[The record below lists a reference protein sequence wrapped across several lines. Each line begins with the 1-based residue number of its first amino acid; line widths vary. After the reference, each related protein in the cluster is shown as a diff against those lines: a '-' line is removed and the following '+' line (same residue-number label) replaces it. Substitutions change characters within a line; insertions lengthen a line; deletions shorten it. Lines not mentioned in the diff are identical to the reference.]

1 MAYPTQ
7 EGIGEVAVG
16 SGMAG
21 IHFMLAVPMELLK
34 DYEEASRTWMSEVKL
49 WSKLAVKLYRQAP
62 PVRIGG
68 PAHGL
73 NVAFLFAMIGSRN
86 VLKAHHSKAIQKRG
100 QTNEQRNAGRES
112 ERLAEPSIKKFD
124 ERN

>member
-7 EGIGEVAVG
+7 EGIGEVAMG

-21 IHFMLAVPMELLK
+21 IHFMLAVRIELLK
-34 DYEEASRTWMSEVKL
+34 DYEEASRAWMSEAKL

-73 NVAFLFAMIGSRN
+73 NVVPLRHDRFTQPAKGAPFKGN
-86 VLKAHHSKAIQKRG
+86 TKTG
-100 QTNEQRNAGRES
+100 TNQ
-112 ERLAEPSIKKFD
+112 
-124 ERN
+124 